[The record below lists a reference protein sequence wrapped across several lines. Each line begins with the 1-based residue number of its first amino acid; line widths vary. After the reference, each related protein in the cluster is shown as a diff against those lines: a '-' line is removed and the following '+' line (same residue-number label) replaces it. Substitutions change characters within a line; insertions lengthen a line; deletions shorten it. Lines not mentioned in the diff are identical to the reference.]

1 MPVLRLFP
9 VLYLHETRPGTPGTS
24 ISDTDTNL
32 PGRRLWRWCRA
43 PASPYADGS
52 GPGPPIRITLTQANL
67 LLLLCSPDVATD
79 FLILFFN
86 AVIFSD
92 FFFFTGAGHQDKG

>member
-1 MPVLRLFP
+1 MPVLRLVP
-9 VLYLHETRPGTPGTS
+9 VLYLHETRPGTLGTS

-52 GPGPPIRITLTQANL
+52 GAGPLVPITNL

-86 AVIFSD
+86 AVIFR
-92 FFFFTGAGHQDKG
+92 FFFFLQ